1 MQDTNTIFVK
11 RTLTRSLTDEDAL
24 HVDGL
29 DEVTEQRSL
38 VSKHL
43 PLSQL
48 VRGGHAHHLGGGM
61 IKGRRQDR
69 EHLEGK
75 HTNSVGN
82 TVGLGAGNGCD
93 VAGKY
98 LPLH

>member
-1 MQDTNTIFVK
+1 MQDTNTIFSNLK
-11 RTLTRSLTDEDAL
+11 RLKRDLLRSLTDKDAL

-29 DEVTEQRSL
+29 DEVAEQRSL

-48 VRGGHAHHLGGGM
+48 VSGGHAHHLGGGM
-61 IKGRRQDR
+61 IQSRRQNR

-75 HTNSVGN
+75 HTS
-82 TVGLGAGNGCD
+82 TV
-93 VAGKY
+93 
-98 LPLH
+98 